1 MPAAR
6 RPISHGA
13 AHKAGERD
21 ALVGNLDAVSR
32 LRVRIPSGQQTIETV
47 RRALRIIGGS
57 GISLSLTDAGAGPEE
72 AQLTI
77 TNTNPTPPTTQVMSY
92 RLFTSAVAA
101 AVTTAGATDYTIAVD
116 PTVTPAT
123 VNLPA
128 AAGNVGRVYVVKH
141 AAASQNTV
149 TVDANGAEL
158 IDAGATIVLN
168 SRNAC
173 MVQSTGTGWIVI

>member
-1 MPAAR
+1 MVPRIR
-6 RPISHGA
+6 RES
-13 AHKAGERD
+13 
-21 ALVGNLDAVSR
+21 VT
-32 LRVRIPSGQQTIETV
+32 PSSATLTPC
-47 RRALRIIGGS
+47 RALRVIGGS

-92 RLFTSAVAA
+92 RLFASAVGA
-101 AVTTAGATDYTIAVD
+101 AVTTAGANDYTIAVD

-128 AAGNVGRVYVVKH
+128 AAGTVGRVYVVKH

-158 IDAGATIVLN
+158 IDAGATLVLN